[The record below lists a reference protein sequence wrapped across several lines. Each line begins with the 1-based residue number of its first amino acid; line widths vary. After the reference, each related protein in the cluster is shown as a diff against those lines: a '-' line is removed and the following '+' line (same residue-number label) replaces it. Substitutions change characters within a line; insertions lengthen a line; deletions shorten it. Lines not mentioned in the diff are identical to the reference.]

1 MHTLW
6 YSTSLHCCITSD
18 QWSLT
23 RSALIIQDKS
33 KQSLTPAVLT
43 MHKLSDILAWKDQLF
58 HGWHK
63 GSEYAKKQSGL
74 KQKRFDLTDEYLSSC
89 PDGGRRGG
97 ERVSSVAFRLDV
109 SLLLIFCLTLCRSS
123 PLLRLTADAGLGVP
137 SGFRF
142 EITVFFLVLVT
153 GKNV

>member
-1 MHTLW
+1 MIS
-6 YSTSLHCCITSD
+6 YKKCS
-18 QWSLT
+18 
-23 RSALIIQDKS
+23 LIIQNKP
-33 KQSLTPAVLT
+33 KLSLTPAVLT

-58 HGWHK
+58 HPWHK
-63 GSEYAKKQSGL
+63 GSENAKKQKGL

-89 PDGGRRGG
+89 PDGGRRRGG

-123 PLLRLTADAGLGVP
+123 PLLRLAADAGLGVP

-142 EITVFFLVLVT
+142 KITVFFLILVT